1 VSNSKLFMQ
10 TLESG
15 YAIRSA
21 RVEELTLLAHIEQSA
36 AIRFLDTPYAF
47 LVDAKPLPLE
57 FVQQRFQAGQV
68 WVAVDQQDTV
78 IGFALAREV
87 DGTLYLQEIDI
98 EPKHGQKGLGYALV
112 DTVRSWANLSDYG
125 VMSLS
130 TFRDIP
136 WNAPFYSK
144 LGFRILDESELTAGF
159 QQIRWQEREAGLP
172 ISDRVIMHCELQPP
186 NTVLEPNVKSL

>member
-1 VSNSKLFMQ
+1 MQ
-10 TLESG
+10 PLELG
-15 YAIRSA
+15 YTIRSA

-36 AIRFLDTPYAF
+36 AVRFLDTPYAF
-47 LVDAKPLPLE
+47 LVDAKPMSLD
-57 FVQQRFQAGQV
+57 FVQQRFQVGQV

-78 IGFALAREV
+78 IGFAVTREV
-87 DGTLYLQEIDI
+87 DDTLYLQEIDI

-112 DTVRSWANLSDYG
+112 DTVRSWAKLSNYD

-130 TFRDIP
+130 TFRDLA

-159 QQIRWQEREAGLP
+159 QQIRRQEREAGLP
-172 ISDRVIMHCELQPP
+172 ICDRVIMHCDLA
-186 NTVLEPNVKSL
+186 

>member
-1 VSNSKLFMQ
+1 MQ

-21 RVEELTLLAHIEQSA
+21 QVEELTLLAHIEQSA

-47 LVDAKPLPLE
+47 LVDAKPLPLD

-68 WVAVDQQDTV
+68 WVVVDQKNTV
-78 IGFALAREV
+78 IGYAVTREV
-87 DGTLYLQEIDI
+87 DDTLYLQEIDI
-98 EPKHGQKGLGYALV
+98 EPKHGRKGLGYALV
-112 DTVRSWANLSDYG
+112 NTVRSWAKLSGYV

-144 LGFRILDESELTAGF
+144 LGFRILDRSELTAGF
-159 QQIRWQEREAGLP
+159 QQIRMQEHEAGLP
-172 ISDRVIMHCELQPP
+172 VSERVIMHCELQPP
-186 NTVLEPNVKSL
+186 NTTLKPNASR

>member
-1 VSNSKLFMQ
+1 MQ
-10 TLESG
+10 TLELG
-15 YAIRSA
+15 YSIRSA
-21 RVEELTLLAHIEQSA
+21 RIEELTLLAHIEQSA
-36 AIRFLDTPYAF
+36 AIRFLDTPYSF
-47 LVDAKPLPLE
+47 LVDATPLPLD

-78 IGFALAREV
+78 IGFAITREV
-87 DGTLYLQEIDI
+87 DDTLYLQEIDI
-98 EPKHGQKGLGYALV
+98 EPQHGQKGLGYALV
-112 DTVRSWANLSDYG
+112 DTIRSWAKLSGYA

-136 WNAPFYSK
+136 WNAPFYAK

-172 ISDRVIMHCELQPP
+172 ISDRVIMHCELQPL
-186 NTVLEPNVKSL
+186 NTALASNIET

>member
-1 VSNSKLFMQ
+1 MQ
-10 TLESG
+10 TLGSG

-36 AIRFLDTPYAF
+36 AVRFLDTPYAF
-47 LVDAKPLPLE
+47 LVDAKPLPLD

-68 WVAVDQQDTV
+68 WVAVDREDTV
-78 IGFALAREV
+78 IGFAVTREV
-87 DGTLYLQEIDI
+87 DDTLYLQEIDI
-98 EPKHGQKGLGYALV
+98 DPKHGQKGLGYALV
-112 DTVRSWANLSDYG
+112 DTVRSWAKLSDYG

-172 ISDRVIMHCELQPP
+172 ICDRVIMHCEL
-186 NTVLEPNVKSL
+186 

>member
-1 VSNSKLFMQ
+1 MQ

-15 YAIRSA
+15 YTIRSA

-47 LVDAKPLPLE
+47 LVDAKLLPLD
-57 FVQQRFQAGQV
+57 FMQQRFQVGQV
-68 WVAVDQQDTV
+68 WVVADRRDVV
-78 IGFALAREV
+78 IGYAVTREV
-87 DGTLYLQEIDI
+87 DDTLYLQEIDI
-98 EPKHGQKGLGYALV
+98 EPKHGQKGLGYSLV
-112 DTVRSWANLSDYG
+112 DTVRSWAKLSGYS

-159 QQIRWQEREAGLP
+159 QQIRLQEREAGLP
-172 ISDRVIMHCELQPP
+172 ISQRVIMHCELQQP
-186 NTVLEPNVKSL
+186 NTALDPNSERL

>member
-1 VSNSKLFMQ
+1 MQ

-21 RVEELTLLAHIEQSA
+21 RGEELTLLAHIEQSA

-47 LVDAKPLPLE
+47 LVEAKPLPLE
-57 FVQQRFQAGQV
+57 FVQRRFQAGQV

-78 IGFALAREV
+78 IGFALTREV

-98 EPKHGQKGLGYALV
+98 EPKHGQKGLGSALV
-112 DTVRSWANLSDYG
+112 NTVRSWANLSDYS

-130 TFRDIP
+130 TFRDIS
-136 WNAPFYSK
+136 WNAPFYLK

-159 QQIRWQEREAGLP
+159 QQIRWQECESGLP
-172 ISDRVIMHCELQPP
+172 ISDRVIMHCKL
-186 NTVLEPNVKSL
+186 

>member
-1 VSNSKLFMQ
+1 MQ
-10 TLESG
+10 ILESG

-21 RVEELTLLAHIEQSA
+21 RTEELTLLAQIEQSA

-47 LVDAKPLPLE
+47 LVDAKPLPLD

-68 WVAVDQQDTV
+68 WVAVDRQDTV
-78 IGFALAREV
+78 IGYAITREI

-98 EPKHGQKGLGYALV
+98 EPKHGQRGLGYALV
-112 DTVRSWANLSDYG
+112 DTIRSWAKLSGYS

-144 LGFRILDESELTAGF
+144 LGFCILDESELTAGF
-159 QQIRWQEREAGLP
+159 QQIRLQESEAGLP
-172 ISDRVIMHCELQPP
+172 ISKRVIMYCELQRP
-186 NTVLEPNVKSL
+186 NTALEPNIERL